1 MNQYNVINIL
11 YLIFRLAP
19 IIFIFYFLLQSMFNM
34 DYRGLI
40 LLIGLVLS
48 SIVASILG
56 QLLSVGM
63 GDEGQLGQSYRCNT
77 FYLGN
82 IPIGGGLVQ
91 PLSKIPLNILMYGYT
106 LAYLITSFIAPPVTY
121 TNALVALQQNIA
133 MLILFPLFLLFEILW
148 TINNSCNREI
158 YIALALGIGIG
169 GGVAWAYLIRLT
181 KDTRL
186 QYLNLGNVEVCSR
199 PSKTIYKCRNINS

>member
-1 MNQYNVINIL
+1 
-11 YLIFRLAP
+11 
-19 IIFIFYFLLQSMFNM
+19 MFNM